1 MILVT
6 GGTGLVGAH
15 LLLELLKKEENIF
28 ALKRPSSDLN
38 ITKRIFSYYTDDF
51 QNIFEKINWV
61 EGDILDYQSIK
72 DALKDITKVYH
83 CAAAVSFQSS
93 DKQTIAD
100 TNRSGTANL
109 VNACL
114 ERGIEKLLHV
124 SSIGTLGR
132 AGVTGIVDE
141 DSQWNSKKTSVY
153 SISKYHSEM
162 EVWRAIAEGL
172 NAVIVNPS
180 IIIGP
185 ADWSK
190 GSAKLF
196 DTMYHGLKFYTRGSN
211 GFVDVEDV
219 VKLMI
224 ILMESDISAERF
236 IINGENVK
244 YKELFTSMAN
254 ALNVKPPQIKAN
266 RFLSKIAWRTLWVKS
281 LFTGKQSSIT
291 RETAETANQT
301 YNYSNNK
308 VVEATSYKFMSIKE
322 SIKKTATYYLKD
334 LKK

>member
-15 LLLELLKKEENIF
+15 LLLELLKREDTVF

-51 QNIFEKINWV
+51 QKIFERINWV
-61 EGDILDYQSIK
+61 EGNILDYQSIR

-100 TNRSGTANL
+100 TNRLGTANL

-114 ERGIEKLLHV
+114 ETGIEKLLHV
-124 SSIGTLGR
+124 SSIGALGR

-153 SISKYHSEM
+153 STSKYHAEM

-185 ADWSK
+185 ADWNK

-196 DTMYHGLKFYTRGSN
+196 DTMYHGLKFYTLGSN

-236 IINGENVK
+236 ILNAENVP
-244 YKELFTSMAN
+244 YKQFFTSMAK
-254 ALNVKPPQIKAN
+254 ALNVKPPQIEAK
-266 RFLSKIAWRTLWVKS
+266 RFLSEIAWRVFWVKS

-291 RETAETANQT
+291 KETAETANQT
-301 YNYSNNK
+301 YQYSNRK
-308 VVEATSYKFMSIKE
+308 IVDATSYKFMSIEE
-322 SIKKTATYYLKD
+322 SIKKTAAFYLKD
-334 LKK
+334 LNV

>member
-51 QNIFEKINWV
+51 QNIFDKINWID
-61 EGDILDYQSIK
+61 GDILDYQSIIY
-72 DALKDITKVYH
+72 ALKDITKVYH

-93 DKQTIAD
+93 DKQTISD
-100 TNRSGTANL
+100 TNRLGTANL

-114 ERGIEKLLHV
+114 ETGIEKMLHV
-124 SSIGTLGR
+124 SSIGALGR
-132 AGVTGIVDE
+132 AGITGIVNE

-153 SISKYHSEM
+153 STSKYHAEM
-162 EVWRAIAEGL
+162 EVWRGIAEGL

-224 ILMESDISAERF
+224 IIMESDISAERF
-236 IINGENVK
+236 IINAENVP
-244 YKELFTSMAN
+244 YKQFFSSMAK
-254 ALNVKPPQIKAN
+254 ALNVKPPQIEAK
-266 RFLSKIAWRTLWVKS
+266 RFLSEIAWRAFWVKS

-291 RETAETANQT
+291 KETAETANQT
-301 YNYSNNK
+301 YQYSNKK
-308 VVEATSYKFMSIKE
+308 VVDATSYKFMSIE
-322 SIKKTATYYLKD
+322 DSIKKTAAFYLKD
-334 LKK
+334 LNN

>member
-15 LLLELLKKEENIF
+15 LLLELLKKEKDIF
-28 ALKRPSSDLN
+28 ALKRPSSDIN

-51 QNIFEKINWV
+51 QNIFDKIKWID
-61 EGDILDYQSIK
+61 GDILDYQSITE
-72 DALKDITKVYH
+72 ALKDITKVYH

-100 TNRSGTANL
+100 TNRIGTANL

-114 ERGIEKLLHV
+114 ESGIEKLIHV

-153 SISKYHSEM
+153 STSKYHAEM

-185 ADWSK
+185 ADWNK

-196 DTMYHGLKFYTRGSN
+196 DTMYRGLKFYTRGSN

-236 IINGENVK
+236 IINAENVP
-244 YKELFTSMAN
+244 YKIFFTSMAN
-254 ALNVKPPQIKAN
+254 ALNVKPPQIEAK
-266 RFLSKIAWRTLWVKS
+266 RFLSEIAWRALWIKS

-291 RETAETANQT
+291 KETAVTANQI
-301 YNYSNNK
+301 YNYSNK
-308 VVEATSYKFMSIKE
+308 KIIDATSYKFMSIDE
-322 SIKKTATYYLKD
+322 SIKKTAAFYLKD

>member
-15 LLLELLKKEENIF
+15 LLLELLKKEKDIF
-28 ALKRPSSDLN
+28 ALKRPSSDIN

-51 QNIFEKINWV
+51 QNIFDNINWV
-61 EGDILDYQSIK
+61 DGDILDYQSITE
-72 DALKDITKVYH
+72 ALKDVTKVYH

-93 DKQTIAD
+93 EKQTIAD
-100 TNRSGTANL
+100 TNRIGTANL

-114 ERGIEKLLHV
+114 ETGIEKLIHV

-153 SISKYHSEM
+153 STSKYHAEM

-185 ADWSK
+185 SDWNK

-196 DTMYHGLKFYTRGSN
+196 DTMYRGLKFYTRGSN

-224 ILMESDISAERF
+224 ILMESDTSAERF
-236 IINGENVK
+236 IINAENVP
-244 YKELFTSMAN
+244 YKIFFTSMAN
-254 ALNVKPPQIKAN
+254 ALNVKPPQIEAK
-266 RFLSKIAWRTLWVKS
+266 RFLSEIAWRALWVKS

-291 RETAETANQT
+291 KETAVTANQI
-301 YNYSNNK
+301 YNYSNK
-308 VVEATSYKFMSIKE
+308 KIIDTTSYKFMSIDE
-322 SIKKTATYYLKD
+322 SIKKTAAFYLKD

>member
-15 LLLELLKKEENIF
+15 LLLELLKKEKDIF
-28 ALKRPSSDLN
+28 ALKRPSSDIN
-38 ITKRIFSYYTDDF
+38 ITKRIFSYYTNDF
-51 QNIFEKINWV
+51 QNIFDKIKWID
-61 EGDILDYQSIK
+61 GDILDYQSITE
-72 DALKDITKVYH
+72 ALKDITKVYH

-100 TNRSGTANL
+100 TNRIGTANL

-114 ERGIEKLLHV
+114 ETGIEKLIHV

-153 SISKYHSEM
+153 STSKYHAEM

-185 ADWSK
+185 ADWNK

-196 DTMYHGLKFYTRGSN
+196 DTMYGGLKFYTRGSN

-236 IINGENVK
+236 IINAENVP
-244 YKELFTSMAN
+244 YKNFFTSMAN
-254 ALNVKPPQIKAN
+254 ALNVKPPRIEAK
-266 RFLSKIAWRTLWVKS
+266 RFLSEIAWRALWIKS

-291 RETAETANQT
+291 KETAVTANQI
-301 YNYSNNK
+301 YNYSNK
-308 VVEATSYKFMSIKE
+308 KIIDATSYKFMSIDE
-322 SIKKTATYYLKD
+322 SIKKTAAFYLKD

>member
-51 QNIFEKINWV
+51 QNIFDKINWID
-61 EGDILDYQSIK
+61 GDILDYQSIIY
-72 DALKDITKVYH
+72 ALKDITKVYH

-93 DKQTIAD
+93 DKQTISD
-100 TNRSGTANL
+100 TNRLGTANL

-114 ERGIEKLLHV
+114 ETGIEKMLHV
-124 SSIGTLGR
+124 SSIGALGR
-132 AGVTGIVDE
+132 AGITGIVNE
-141 DSQWNSKKTSVY
+141 ESQWNSKKTSVY
-153 SISKYHSEM
+153 STSKYHAEM
-162 EVWRAIAEGL
+162 EVWRGIAEGL

-224 ILMESDISAERF
+224 IIMESDISAERF
-236 IINGENVK
+236 IINAENVP
-244 YKELFTSMAN
+244 YKQFFSSMAK
-254 ALNVKPPQIKAN
+254 ALNVKPPQIEAK
-266 RFLSKIAWRTLWVKS
+266 RFLSEIAWRAFWVKS

-291 RETAETANQT
+291 KETAETANQT
-301 YNYSNNK
+301 YQYSNKK
-308 VVEATSYKFMSIKE
+308 VVDATSYKFMSIE
-322 SIKKTATYYLKD
+322 DSIKKTAAFYLKD
-334 LKK
+334 LNN

>member
-15 LLLELLKKEENIF
+15 LLLELLKKEKDIF
-28 ALKRPSSDLN
+28 ALKRPSSDIN

-51 QNIFEKINWV
+51 QNIFDKIKWID
-61 EGDILDYQSIK
+61 GDILDYQSITE
-72 DALKDITKVYH
+72 ALKDITKVYH

-100 TNRSGTANL
+100 TNRIGTANL

-114 ERGIEKLLHV
+114 ETGIEKLIHV

-153 SISKYHSEM
+153 STSKYHAEM

-185 ADWSK
+185 ADWNK

-196 DTMYHGLKFYTRGSN
+196 DTMYRGLKFYTRGSN

-236 IINGENVK
+236 IINAENVP
-244 YKELFTSMAN
+244 YKIFFTSMAK
-254 ALNVKPPQIKAN
+254 ALNVKPPQIEAK
-266 RFLSKIAWRTLWVKS
+266 RFLSEIAWRALWIKS

-291 RETAETANQT
+291 KETAVTANQI
-301 YNYSNNK
+301 YNYSNK
-308 VVEATSYKFMSIKE
+308 KIIDATSYKFMSIDE
-322 SIKKTATYYLKD
+322 SIKKTAAFYLKD

>member
-15 LLLELLKKEENIF
+15 LLYELLKKEENVF
-28 ALKRPSSDLN
+28 ALRRSSSDTN
-38 ITKRIFSYYTDDF
+38 ITKRIFSYYTADF
-51 QNIFEKINWV
+51 QKVFDKIIWI
-61 EGDILDYQSIK
+61 EGDILDYQSIGK
-72 DALKDITKVYH
+72 ALRGISKVYH

-93 DKQTIAD
+93 DKQTIAK
-100 TNRSGTANL
+100 TNSEGTANL
-109 VNACL
+109 VNACV
-114 ERGIEKLLHV
+114 EKGIEKFLHV

-132 AGVTGIVDE
+132 AGHSGIVDE
-141 DSQWNSKKTSVY
+141 NTHWNAKKTSVY
-153 SISKYHSEM
+153 STSKYHAEM

-185 ADWSK
+185 ADWNK

-196 DTMYHGLKFYTRGSN
+196 DTMYNGLRFYTSGSN

-224 ILMESDISAERF
+224 ILMESDISSERF
-236 IINGENVK
+236 IINAENVSYK
-244 YKELFTSMAN
+244 TLFTTMAKELD
-254 ALNVKPPQIKAN
+254 VRPPQIKAN
-266 RFLSKIAWRTLWVKS
+266 RFLSEIAWRALWIKS
-281 LFTGKQSSIT
+281 LFTGKKSSIT
-291 RETAETANQT
+291 KETAETASQK
-301 YNYSNNK
+301 YKYSNNK
-308 VVEATSYKFMSIKE
+308 IIEATSYNFLKIEE
-322 SIKKTATYYLKD
+322 SIKKTAAFYLQD